1 MGQTRMARRLSQES
15 KAKATVE
22 HDQELWMATPRSL
35 RRTQASKQPRPRKLQ
50 RRVDMVAVAPESR
63 RCLSSRVSAW
73 RPRLLNL
80 SKKKR
85 EEKRLPT
92 REKPLRKIQKG
103 SKKAIILRHQRQSG
117 PKTPAWRC

>member
-1 MGQTRMARRLSQES
+1 
-15 KAKATVE
+15 
-22 HDQELWMATPRSL
+22 
-35 RRTQASKQPRPRKLQ
+35 
-50 RRVDMVAVAPESR
+50 
-63 RCLSSRVSAW
+63 
-73 RPRLLNL
+73 L